1 MMIIQLEI
9 MKMNFNE
16 TQEFKRD
23 FKKLFKKFKSLPNDL
38 KEFKKVL
45 NESPLG
51 IGRHFNIITKSES
64 ICIIKARFFCQSLKK
79 KDLRII
85 YAYIEDNIEFIEIYF
100 KGYKQNEDKNR
111 IRSYSQRR

>member
-1 MMIIQLEI
+1 MSRLWGLVGTLILLQNLNQYVLL
-9 MKMNFNE
+9 KL
-16 TQEFKRD
+16 D
-23 FKKLFKKFKSLPNDL
+23 FF
-38 KEFKKVL
+38 V
-45 NESPLG
+45 
-51 IGRHFNIITKSES
+51 
-64 ICIIKARFFCQSLKK
+64 QSLKK